1 MFDFH
6 FLGFFRSSSVRE
18 VSQKIN
24 ITVCRLI
31 FCSIYI
37 IFSLAAAAVVIFAKA
52 SPSAVKLETP
62 VDHRMHFRG
71 KGAAAGMMMAGS
83 MRPMGI
89 VIDEGIAKTIVKA
102 ALTFDV
108 NIHRLLSNSIA

>member
-1 MFDFH
+1 
-6 FLGFFRSSSVRE
+6 
-18 VSQKIN
+18 
-24 ITVCRLI
+24 
-31 FCSIYI
+31 
-37 IFSLAAAAVVIFAKA
+37 
-52 SPSAVKLETP
+52 
-62 VDHRMHFRG
+62 
-71 KGAAAGMMMAGS
+71 MMMAGS